1 MKITKKIK
9 YSSFLVTLIFIIL
22 NLKAFSLEKN
32 LDITPNL
39 GYTHL
44 EGFSFQRTGK
54 IINKFNGLNLG
65 VSALYS
71 FDSQGLITPVL
82 GAGYNYVGVSNKNN
96 LESGTFDT
104 YFSYHS
110 LVANGGFKLN
120 IFKNISIHTLANLGY
135 SFANT
140 VDVTTSSNSQF
151 VKRALDKTSFEIK
164 NHYFYGV
171 TLMGAYKFNDTFS
184 MGSSFIYNRHSMTL
198 DYITPPETIQENSS
212 FNEYSANLIA
222 SWSL

>member
-1 MKITKKIK
+1 MEKK
-9 YSSFLVTLIFIIL
+9 
-22 NLKAFSLEKN
+22 LE
-32 LDITPNL
+32 ISPNL

-44 EGFSFQRTGK
+44 DGFSFQRTGK
-54 IINKFNGLNLG
+54 IINKFDGLNLG
-65 VSALYS
+65 VSALHS
-71 FDSQGLITPVL
+71 FDSQGLFTPVL
-82 GAGYNYVGVSNKNN
+82 GAGYHYVGVSNQNN

-104 YFSYHS
+104 NFSYHS
-110 LVANGGFKLN
+110 IVANGGVKLN

-140 VDVTTSSNSQF
+140 IDVTTSSSSNF
-151 VKRALDKTSFEIK
+151 VKRALDSSSFEIK

-171 TLMGAYKFNDTFS
+171 TLMSAYKFSQTFS
-184 MGSSFIYNRHSMTL
+184 LGGSFIYNRHNMTL

-212 FNEYSANLIA
+212 FNEYSANIIA